1 MEEKLEAAHAAME
14 ERKNGRTRTDGR
26 PNWALIKKEALQ
38 MLEYKER
45 ELREMREGVGKV
57 REGEN
62 LERLQEDV
70 KTVGDQLEGLKTHLA
85 KREGVLDD
93 LRRQIQGEKR
103 SR

>member
-1 MEEKLEAAHAAME
+1 MEKKLEAAHAAVE

-45 ELREMREGVGKV
+45 ELREMREGVGRV

-62 LERLQEDV
+62 LDRLGEDV
-70 KTVGDQLEGLKTHLA
+70 KTVGDQLDGLKTHLA
-85 KREGVLDD
+85 QREDVLAD
-93 LRRQIQGEKR
+93 LQRQIQAEKR
-103 SR
+103 GR